1 MLTLIFE
8 LGEVILVKILFCN
21 IAWMDYYKGIMKGI
35 DEPKNGGSYV
45 SENGDAH
52 EAYNFECVK
61 LGEDVGYPDGEY
73 CLGFVETKA
82 TNGNT
87 RNQLNIEKIAGCEPY
102 KKEKEVDD
110 VLVVYCAKY
119 PESLVQETYVVG
131 WYQHATVYRYYET
144 LEFSDGNGGIY
155 YQDYNAIA
163 KKENCV
169 LLPRSSRR
177 KSNIWRVPRKNSGV
191 SYGFG
196 QANVWFVSGREENV
210 YLDIFLNKLVKQIE
224 EYDGENWRDVYAA
237 RLD

>member
-1 MLTLIFE
+1 M
-8 LGEVILVKILFCN
+8 KILFCN

-73 CLGFVETKA
+73 W
-82 TNGNT
+82 
-87 RNQLNIEKIAGCEPY
+87 Y
-102 KKEKEVDD
+102 K
-110 VLVVYCAKY
+110 
-119 PESLVQETYVVG
+119 
-131 WYQHATVYRYYET
+131 HATVYRYYET

-177 KSNIWRVPRKNSGV
+177 KSNIWRVPRKSSGV

-196 QANVWFVSGREENV
+196 QANVWFASGREENV
-210 YLDIFLNKLVKQIE
+210 YLDTFLNKLVKQIE